1 MALHY
6 AFTMKVTAEQEPK
19 GFTGGTRNPRWME
32 AMDEDLQALGLRL
45 TLELEGMCWEMK
57 LHYV

>member
-45 TLELEGMCWEMK
+45 TLELEGMC
-57 LHYV
+57 